1 MTLIWLRKGILKARR
16 AVRDEGAATAV
27 EFALVVPFFL
37 IFILGIFD
45 LGRLFFIKNVMQTA
59 VEQSTRFAMV
69 NPSAT
74 KAALETY
81 AAGKADPMFAGI
93 TFTADVPATDV
104 VSSIYYRTITAT
116 YTFSYMMPI
125 VLGDVSLTTMSRVP
139 VNTP

>member
-1 MTLIWLRKGILKARR
+1 
-16 AVRDEGAATAV
+16 
-27 EFALVVPFFL
+27 
-37 IFILGIFD
+37 
-45 LGRLFFIKNVMQTA
+45 

-81 AAGKADPMFAGI
+81 AAAKADPMFAGI

-104 VSSIYYRTITAT
+104 VSSVYYRTITAT